1 MEIWNGDEM
10 YGSAWKIFR
19 VLSFSPFEVDWH
31 CRECWAALS
40 EEKINKHWTTVGVE
54 CCRTTQHSRKSYT
67 SMPWY
72 LFELK
77 FLLHCCITLN
87 SRVREKSTLAAALEC
102 EVVVVNVFQ
111 LSSAQHLRQQR
122 WVEWNVHSRMF
133 CVSLLC
139 LEHRSCSNIAL
150 YARPIAG
157 ARWWWWN
164 SRKNAWEQPN
174 VSSRKIELGDVSL
187 LEHSNELA
195 NCFIEM
201 RCIKSGM
208 MMIGT
213 VSLHT
218 HLIHR
223 CWSLHTSHLH
233 LRYHRWCARFFFAGD
248 GWLMFARE
256 WREHSYK
263 NF

>member
-31 CRECWAALS
+31 SRECWAALS

-54 CCRTTQHSRKSYT
+54 CCWTTQHSRKSYT

-111 LSSAQHLRQQR
+111 LSSAQHLKVS
-122 WVEWNVHSRMF
+122 WVECSQSNV
-133 CVSLLC
+133 LC
-139 LEHRSCSNIAL
+139 LTFMPRAPELFQHRSVCQAHRRSSLMMMKFAQKCL
-150 YARPIAG
+150 RAAECQLE
-157 ARWWWWN
+157 
-164 SRKNAWEQPN
+164 KN
-174 VSSRKIELGDVSL
+174 RELCDVSL